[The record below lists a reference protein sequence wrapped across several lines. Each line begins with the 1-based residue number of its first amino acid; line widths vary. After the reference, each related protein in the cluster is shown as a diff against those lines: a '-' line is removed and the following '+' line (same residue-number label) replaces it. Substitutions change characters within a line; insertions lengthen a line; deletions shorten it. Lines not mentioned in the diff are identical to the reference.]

1 MADSFK
7 HLERDNSIELAF
19 HLAIILQTD
28 LHAAT
33 QAMRARAK
41 LCLFSG
47 NGHCHDAAWRVLT
60 DTTPTTTNLQDV
72 III

>member
-7 HLERDNSIELAF
+7 HLERYNSIELAF

-41 LCLFSG
+41 LCCSREMVTAMMR
-47 NGHCHDAAWRVLT
+47 HALT
-60 DTTPTTTNLQDV
+60 VTTPTTTNLQDMIV
-72 III
+72 I

>member
-41 LCLFSG
+41 LCRSREMVSAMMR
-47 NGHCHDAAWRVLT
+47 HVLT
-60 DTTPTTTNLQDV
+60 DATPTTTNLQDV